1 MAQALPVKIDKKG
14 GQFEANFH
22 RVHDATAKHFTWMHR
37 LAKALQF
44 VADRYSHKECS

>member
-22 RVHDATAKHFTWMHR
+22 RVHDVHR
-37 LAKALQF
+37 KTFYMDA
-44 VADRYSHKECS
+44 